1 MAAPT
6 VVSTAPQHDESN
18 VYLNKRIV
26 AVFSESMDSDSI
38 NDNTIRLIHTPT
50 NSRVWTEWSLSDDG
64 LTLTITPKVQ
74 LDSEETYTLTLVG
87 VDLGFAFYLKSETDD
102 GLVVSYRVRFTT
114 GNDIEAYSAEKT
126 DLTSE
131 REGDLVLPVDLQV
144 VPGERLEVLATSPQH
159 HSAGLSTELSQVTMR
174 FSAALSGEL
183 LDVDSEWLTI
193 NCYPLM
199 GYSEYL
205 AQPTGESFVFAID
218 DPVNDSGEA
227 YTFDWPSGE
236 VTATGEYLIW
246 SRDTGDLDNVF
257 PYNTEIEVLLS
268 PDVQDNYGNTLQE
281 TRRFVFTVE
290 ATPLFDAVRG
300 IERELPT
307 LPEEFDRD
315 LIYALIW
322 KYSIDAWQKLASAN
336 PPTKAYHHIRKYVH
350 SSVCLDI
357 LDNAELPKTILAG
370 QKKILGD
377 FTVHYESAA
386 VGKEGLKYKR
396 LKKDLEDA
404 TNALSGRRRNQPRV
418 GVRGSSFDRPN
429 WKNRTWRS
437 ALYYNPSY
445 HPGRPITEIIPA
457 SNTAASRDSELPGQL
472 EGWS

>member
-18 VYLNKRIV
+18 VYLNKRFTV
-26 AVFSESMDSDSI
+26 VFSEAIDADTL
-38 NDNTIRLIHTPT
+38 NDNTVRLMHAPT
-50 NSRVWTEWSLSDDG
+50 NSRVWTEVSLSDDG

-74 LDSEETYTLTLVG
+74 LDAEETYQLTLVG
-87 VDLGFAFYLKSETDD
+87 VDLGFEWYLKSETDD
-102 GLVVSYRVRFTT
+102 GLAVSYRIRFTT

-126 DLTSE
+126 DLTSQ

-159 HSAGLSTELSQVTMR
+159 HSAGLSTSISSIAVR
-174 FSAALSGEL
+174 FSAALSGDL
-183 LDVDSEWLTI
+183 LDSDWLEI

-199 GYSEYL
+199 GYAEYL
-205 AQPTGESFVFAID
+205 AQPTGDSFVFAIS
-218 DPVNDSGEA
+218 DPETASGEA
-227 YTFDWPSGE
+227 ITFDWPSGD
-236 VTATGEYLIW
+236 VTV
-246 SRDTGDLDNVF
+246 TGDYLVWTRSTGDVDNVF
-257 PYNTEIEVLLS
+257 PYNTEVEVLLS
-268 PDVQDNYGNTLQE
+268 PNVQDQYGNTLMEQ
-281 TRRFVFTVE
+281 RRFVFTVE
-290 ATPLFDAVRG
+290 ATPLFDSVRG

-322 KYSIDAWQKLASAN
+322 KYSIDAWQKLDSEN
-336 PPTKAYHHIRKYVH
+336 PPTKAYHHIRRYVH
-350 SSVCLDI
+350 ASVCLDI
-357 LDNAELPKTILAG
+357 LDNAEIPKTILAG

-396 LKKDLEDA
+396 LKKDLEEA
-404 TNALSGRRRNQPRV
+404 TNALVGRRRYRPRV
-418 GVRGSSFDRPN
+418 AIRGSAFDRPN

-437 ALYYNPSY
+437 SQDWNPAAY
-445 HPGRPITEIIPA
+445 PGRPITETIPA
-457 SNTAASRDSELPGQL
+457 SNTSASRDAELPGAL
-472 EGWS
+472 EGWD